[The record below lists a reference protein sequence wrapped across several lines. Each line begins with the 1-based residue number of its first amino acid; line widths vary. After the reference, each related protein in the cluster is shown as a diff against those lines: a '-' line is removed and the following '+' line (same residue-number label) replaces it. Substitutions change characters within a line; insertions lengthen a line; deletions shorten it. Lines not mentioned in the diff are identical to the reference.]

1 MISFKNFFNNLLFEG
16 SVKSYKNFIHLVD
29 LPMFSIFF
37 DKSILENQE
46 LMQFTVIKRMK
57 TPEGVEQFLEHFG
70 DHLKSIL
77 REAQSSLGKIGF
89 TRMHSNIVFV
99 DTSKSVNQNTGV
111 TGDVAGYARRDKHYM
126 AIDMSYFINNY
137 RTNPDV
143 ISNTIVHEWAH
154 LWFFQNSKAFKKS
167 VQELYKD
174 TVFNPQSLRGYT
186 NYNIPKE
193 ATAQLQEYWNSTIAS
208 LFEYIC
214 LKSLYN
220 IKINDK
226 SIGILK
232 FAILDDIK
240 GVLKNNFQ
248 YHDKDEP
255 VYCVFD
261 IDKKEGFF
269 IKSSKSNETI
279 DYVPLDL
286 KLLNRLIKTEYPTFE
301 EAIEA
306 SIKQGINELPDFFK
320 SDFTDISL
328 STIISDINGKI
339 ENFFETKKMPKID
352 EEDKRSYIN
361 DISEFIAYR
370 IHDFLK
376 NNSKQNNLEY
386 YFFNNTDTEEERRKF
401 IQTIVIGD
409 EISRFK
415 NEPYDF
421 SYIEAVVSPYLR
433 KIYLDLT
440 INDLKNR
447 GDLSDPKNDD
457 LRRFISNTINW
468 IGKGGTRH
476 SAYGMSNVDE
486 FWATAIDG
494 FFGLTNKHKAL
505 FVDLVKNKISNDT
518 ETKIKKR
525 KEPIKARQRRS
536 QKLEDIKN
544 IFNGF
549 KSYSE
554 RFSKEKILRDNEID
568 ENIITELINLTL
580 STTKITKI
588 TQEVKQL
595 LYKLVLDMFKDYNY
609 EPEPIE
615 YVIIKRIINTRTR

>member
-16 SVKSYKNFIHLVD
+16 SVKSYKNFIHLAD

-89 TRMHSNIVFV
+89 TRMHSNLVFV

-111 TGDVAGYARRDKHYM
+111 TGDVAGYARTDKHYM
-126 AIDMSYFINNY
+126 AINMMHFINNY

-143 ISNTIVHEWAH
+143 ISNTIIHEWAH

-167 VQELYKD
+167 VDDLYSNLVLSKENLIK
-174 TVFNPQSLRGYT
+174 NPEIS
-186 NYNIPKE
+186 KE
-193 ATAQLQEYWNSTIAS
+193 YDNKFS
-208 LFEYIC
+208 
-214 LKSLYN
+214 
-220 IKINDK
+220 IKIIDFWK
-226 SIGILK
+226 SYVVRIEELINTTLLK
-232 FAILDDIK
+232 KIDIDEK
-240 GVLKNNFQ
+240 NVNLIPHSLTFRGKLKNDLNYDLKEGQ
-248 YHDKDEP
+248 S
-255 VYCVFD
+255 VYCEKGNTGWLVGYFDSNTARRHEIVIPLNDLNKLDNIIQTSYESIKDAIKEVINRYDNPSKED
-261 IDKKEGFF
+261 IDKNIKDSIISFF
-269 IKSSKSNETI
+269 KTIKTYEYIKVPDDVIQDVVSEYGSYIKKSVIDIINNLSPNNILDFLNNKDKSYKILWVDNKFKPKDVSISS
-279 DYVPLDL
+279 
-286 KLLNRLIKTEYPTFE
+286 LIKPY
-301 EAIEA
+301 AIE
-306 SIKQGINELPDFFK
+306 QL
-320 SDFTDISL
+320 
-328 STIISDINGKI
+328 IIQK
-339 ENFFETKKMPKID
+339 
-352 EEDKRSYIN
+352 Y
-361 DISEFIAYR
+361 
-370 IHDFLK
+370 
-376 NNSKQNNLEY
+376 NNLEG
-386 YFFNNTDTEEERRKF
+386 K
-401 IQTIVIGD
+401 
-409 EISRFK
+409 S
-415 NEPYDF
+415 
-421 SYIEAVVSPYLR
+421 
-433 KIYLDLT
+433 
-440 INDLKNR
+440 
-447 GDLSDPKNDD
+447 LSDPKYAD
-457 LRRFISNTINW
+457 LRTYISKTINW
-468 IGKGGTRH
+468 RGKGSSH
-476 SAYGMSNVDE
+476 KSAYGMSNVDE

-536 QKLEDIKN
+536 QKLEDIKTV
-544 IFNGF
+544 FNAL
-549 KSYSE
+549 KSNDK
-554 RFSKEKILRDNEID
+554 RFSKEKILQDNEID

-580 STTKITKI
+580 SRTKITKI